1 MLTTGG
7 NTMSL
12 PGGRSGRPL
21 RIAVCMTALFLVSCA
36 APARMYLVEE
46 PDPFYM
52 ELSEG
57 TAWVYWLIDQDDP
70 GLQPVAQDTLIT
82 WIEKELRRPGST
94 ILIDPLVNLSR
105 HSSYREFRDDPQALE
120 QHLRQEPVRLPFDS
134 FHLPA
139 MAWFD
144 STRFIEHQLV
154 RVAGPVCQIEA
165 RGDSSLGK

>member
-1 MLTTGG
+1 
-7 NTMSL
+7 
-12 PGGRSGRPL
+12 
-21 RIAVCMTALFLVSCA
+21 
-36 APARMYLVEE
+36 MYLVEE